1 MQKGKRGHKR
11 GQRWSCDIMKQVS
24 LEERCS
30 WHWVLTGKSVSG
42 RGRQSSPGK
51 GICVADKLSS
61 TFYEAHTSDS
71 GFLLG
76 VYKKQDKAETRSK
89 THPFHSINPFLF
101 HATHFSVFVE
111 MFFFKCC
118 IANLFCRFYTIH
130 LYFHSI

>member
-1 MQKGKRGHKR
+1 
-11 GQRWSCDIMKQVS
+11 MKQVS

-111 MFFFKCC
+111 MFFLNVALQIYSVDFILYIC
-118 IANLFCRFYTIH
+118 IFIQFNIIKIIFFIICYD
-130 LYFHSI
+130 